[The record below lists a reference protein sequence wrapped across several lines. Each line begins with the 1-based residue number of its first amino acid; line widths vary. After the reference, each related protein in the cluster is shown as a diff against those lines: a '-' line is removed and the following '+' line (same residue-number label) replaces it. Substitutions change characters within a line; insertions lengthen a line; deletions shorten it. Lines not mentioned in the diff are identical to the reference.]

1 MNILIL
7 QGPNLN
13 LLGLKSSRQD
23 FRLTLNKLNRQIKNR
38 FLNSDVNFKIYQT
51 HKHFQAIN
59 YLQRN
64 RNWADGVLLIP
75 TSWARND
82 YTLLETL
89 NLIELPIAVVY
100 LDEQFSFG
108 TSKGDSILVSK
119 NISDFCGLPVES
131 CIKAIEHLIG

>member
-13 LLGLKSSRQD
+13 LLGLKSSKGD
-23 FRLTLNKLNRQIKNR
+23 FRLTLNKLNRKIKNH
-38 FLNSDVNFKIYQT
+38 FLNSDVKFKVYQT

-64 RNWADGVLLIP
+64 RNWADGILLIP

>member
-13 LLGLKSSRQD
+13 LLGLKSSRED
-23 FRLTLNKLNRQIKNR
+23 FKLTLNKLNRQIKNH

-89 NLIELPIAVVY
+89 NLIELPVAVVY
-100 LDEQFSFG
+100 FDNQFSFG
-108 TSKGDSILVSK
+108 TSKNDSILASK
-119 NISDFCGLPVES
+119 NISDFCGSPIDS
-131 CIKAIEHLIG
+131 CIKAIKHLIG

>member
-13 LLGLKSSRQD
+13 LLGLKSSRKD
-23 FRLTLNKLNRQIKNR
+23 SRLTLNKLNRQIKNH
-38 FLNSDVNFKIYQT
+38 FLNSNINFKIYQT

-89 NLIELPIAVVY
+89 TLIELPIAVVY
-100 LDEQFSFG
+100 FEDQFSFG
-108 TSKGDSILVSK
+108 TSKSDSILVAK
-119 NISDFCGLPVES
+119 NISDFFGSPIES
-131 CIKAIEHLIG
+131 CIKAIKHLID

>member
-13 LLGLKSSRQD
+13 LLGLKSSKGN
-23 FRLTLNKLNRQIKNR
+23 FRLTLNKLNRKIKNH
-38 FLNSDVNFKIYQT
+38 FLNSDVKFKVYQT

-64 RNWADGVLLIP
+64 RNWADGILLIP

-100 LDEQFSFG
+100 FDEQFSFG